1 MPRSRVTALLLTLS
15 ACASVA
21 AAGAASAGAAGTP
34 RLSVGSVSNPP
45 EAGVRSSE
53 RVQIEATIDN
63 RGRKAGRSDVKL
75 IVPTEQGSA
84 KGRKLDLIEDK
95 RFPEGSSRE
104 LRFRFRVGPRLRGAS
119 APDRALPLAAC
130 VRRFGDGSRWRC
142 RETKRPLVV
151 KGQPLPPP
159 FEPGGRSAGD
169 PLFPQVG
176 NTGYDA
182 LAYDIDLNYNPDTNR
197 FMTGT
202 RTTIRAR
209 ATQDLGRFSLD
220 FQKLD
225 VARIRV
231 DGAPA
236 TFTQVDA
243 KPRLAGATQ
252 PRKLV
257 VTPPEGIPEGN
268 EFEIVVDYSGKP
280 GAFRDPD
287 GSSEGWVRACAVPV
301 ETPLTCDGAFVVNE
315 PIGAQS
321 WFPSNNHP
329 SDKAS
334 FRTSVTV
341 PNAFIAIG
349 IGEPVGRKE
358 LPGGRTRWSWA
369 EDDPTATYLTTATV
383 GKFEYSKG
391 SFTET
396 ATGRTIPTYSAVD
409 SSATAPQR
417 AAIRKS
423 LDRIGSMVNFLG
435 AAYGTEYPFDSGG
448 AIVDQVPALGYVLE
462 VQTRPAFA
470 TLSVGDGTMLHEYA
484 HQWFGNSVSPAS
496 WLDIW
501 INESWAEWSTW
512 YWSHLENGNPQT
524 PGSKF
529 QELYDDATAEDWKIP
544 PATLN
549 GDPANLFAEFPVYER
564 SAMTLEG
571 YREIVGNPAF
581 FDFAAELQS
590 LYGYGNVTTAQL
602 TALAKE
608 QSGLAGAELERLDDY
623 FQQWLYGKVK
633 PTILPSSF

>member
-1 MPRSRVTALLLTLS
+1 
-15 ACASVA
+15 
-21 AAGAASAGAAGTP
+21 
-34 RLSVGSVSNPP
+34 
-45 EAGVRSSE
+45 
-53 RVQIEATIDN
+53 
-63 RGRKAGRSDVKL
+63 
-75 IVPTEQGSA
+75 
-84 KGRKLDLIEDK
+84 
-95 RFPEGSSRE
+95 
-104 LRFRFRVGPRLRGAS
+104 
-119 APDRALPLAAC
+119 
-130 VRRFGDGSRWRC
+130 
-142 RETKRPLVV
+142 
-151 KGQPLPPP
+151 
-159 FEPGGRSAGD
+159 
-169 PLFPQVG
+169 
-176 NTGYDA
+176 
-182 LAYDIDLNYNPDTNR
+182 
-197 FMTGT
+197 MTGT
-202 RTTIRAR
+202 RTTITAR

-225 VARIRV
+225 VARVRV

-252 PRKLV
+252 PKKLV
-257 VTPPEGIPEGN
+257 VTPPEGIPEGD
-268 EFEIVVDYSGKP
+268 EFEVVVDYAGKP
-280 GAFRDPD
+280 EAFRDPD

-329 SDKAS
+329 SDKAT
-334 FRTSVTV
+334 FRTSITA
-341 PNAFIAIG
+341 PDAFTALG
-349 IGEPVGRKE
+349 IGEPAGRKS

-383 GKFEYSKG
+383 GRFAYSKD

-417 AAIRKS
+417 AAIDKS

-435 AAYGTEYPFDSGG
+435 DAYGTEYPFDSGG

-590 LYGYGNVTTAQL
+590 RYGYGNVTTAQL
-602 TALAKE
+602 IALAKE
-608 QSGLAGAELERLDDY
+608 KSGLSGTALERLDDY